1 MIKEVCI
8 QIVTDIEPILAFG
21 FNEMIRDSTNVR
33 HNCRPFNNIQNENL
47 IREEIDLE
55 KRREMIS

>member
-21 FNEMIRDSTNVR
+21 FDKMIRDSTNVQ
-33 HNCRPFNNIQNENL
+33 HNCQPFNNIRNENL
-47 IREEIDLE
+47 IRKEIDLE
-55 KRREMIS
+55 MIREMIS